1 MYAKN
6 SQFTFCLS
14 ILGNITHTH
23 IQTERQHLIM
33 IMMMITNNIIS
44 INIFHFMFYSLRQL
58 YIFLIGHSIM
68 FFSFIDT
75 EQHER
80 IINHIFSADQNWL
93 NDLIV
98 VQREQKIKKNVNWR
112 VQFNIKLIKVC
123 VLSFW
128 WIFLFLPF

>member
-1 MYAKN
+1 MNEKEKGVYAKN
-6 SQFTFCLS
+6 PQFTFCLS

-33 IMMMITNNIIS
+33 IMMMMITNNIIS

-58 YIFLIGHSIM
+58 YTFLIGHSIM

-80 IINHIFSADQNWL
+80 TNNQPYFFG
-93 NDLIV
+93 
-98 VQREQKIKKNVNWR
+98 RP
-112 VQFNIKLIKVC
+112 KLTE
-123 VLSFW
+123 
-128 WIFLFLPF
+128 